1 VPALAGRVH
10 SVWCQRVVEPHSQ
23 LVVPDGCADILWH
36 NGHLCVAGPDT
47 SWRMAQMPPGS
58 MIMGIRFRPG
68 GAAGALF
75 GDMPVS
81 EARDGQPFLADLW
94 GDRPVR
100 ELTERVAAADSPAAV
115 LQAAVVAR
123 LSHVDDVDPVVTAA
137 VPLFDVPRPPAV
149 ADVADR
155 FGLSDRQF
163 RRRFVSAVGYGPAT
177 LVGVLRMR
185 RAMRLFESSARP
197 ADVAAVAG
205 YADQPHMTRELRR
218 LAGVTPGQLRR

>member
-1 VPALAGRVH
+1 MAGRVH
-10 SVWCQRVVEPHSQ
+10 SVWCQRTTEPRSQ

-36 NGHLCVAGPDT
+36 DGHLCVAGPDT

-100 ELTERVAAADSPAAV
+100 ELTERLAAADSPAVV

-123 LSHVDDVDPVVTAA
+123 LSHVGDVDPVVTAA
-137 VPLFDVPRPPAV
+137 VRLFDVPRPPSV

-155 FGLSDRQF
+155 FGLCDRQF
-163 RRRFVSAVGYGPAT
+163 RRRFVHTVGYGPAT

-185 RAMRLFESSARP
+185 RAMRLFESPARP
-197 ADVAAVAG
+197 ADVAAAAG

-218 LAGVTPGQLRR
+218 LTGVTPGQLRR